1 MNNLEKEEL
10 KKKNAKRYSSLKNHS
25 SRYQM
30 MALSSSLLWFLGCI
44 CGSLWLLM
52 EQGLPRKYGCLEGA

>member
-10 KKKNAKRYSSLKNHS
+10 KKKNAKRYSSLNNHS

-30 MALSSSLLWFLGCI
+30 MALRSPFGVFWDEI

-52 EQGLPRKYGCLEGA
+52 EQGLPSKCGCLEGA